1 MFSLLDLTF
10 HSTFLFLVGSSVI
23 TASEMFTP
31 YHPSILP
38 LKYVLSLETAVTVIA
53 AFAYNNLIQ
62 LMSQPHH
69 PNIIAFRYLD
79 WYATTPLLLL
89 SFIIYLN
96 YLTNKA
102 ESVKNPEQP
111 NLIKLDYGKIFI
123 ILVLNFLMLTFG
135 YLGENKF
142 MNHTTAC
149 IIGFIPF
156 IAMIYLL
163 WIWYRNE
170 SNNMIF
176 NIFTVVWALY
186 GIVYFL
192 PTIWKNL
199 SYNTLDII
207 AKVGFGFLVWYEL
220 IQRRLTNPKIQ

>member
-1 MFSLLDLTF
+1 
-10 HSTFLFLVGSSVI
+10 
-23 TASEMFTP
+23 
-31 YHPSILP
+31 
-38 LKYVLSLETAVTVIA
+38 
-53 AFAYNNLIQ
+53 
-62 LMSQPHH
+62 MSKPHH
-69 PNIIAFRYLD
+69 PNIISFRYLD

-96 YLTNKA
+96 YLNNKSQAIA
-102 ESVKNPEQP
+102 ENDPEKA
-111 NLIKLDYGKIFI
+111 NLIKLDYGKIFV
-123 ILVLNFLMLTFG
+123 ILCLNFAMLTFG

-142 MNHTTAC
+142 MNHTWAC
-149 IIGFIPF
+149 ILGFIPF

-170 SNNMIF
+170 SNDMIF